1 MMAVTPHFMRNGFI
15 SCSLASRK
23 YKDEKSVVGSQEQ
36 IKLPKDMLEVMVTNK
51 ALIAIMEAEESIQ

>member
-15 SCSLASRK
+15 SCPLASRK
-23 YKDEKSVVGSQEQ
+23 YKDEKCVVGSQEQ

>member
-1 MMAVTPHFMRNGFI
+1 MRNGFI
-15 SCSLASRK
+15 SCPLASRK
-23 YKDEKSVVGSQEQ
+23 YKDEKCVVGSQEQ